1 MSRRSSQKKSR
12 RSLQKRSRR
21 SALSSY
27 VPRNLLLPAAAV
39 ATVVAATALRA
50 ESAPQTLVVATFNLF
65 ANITALTNAGI
76 AIAKLPSPPDV
87 VVFQETPVPAPELA
101 NYKLVHEVG
110 GDHESM
116 TVYVHNGWTSTVQGV
131 AVTGLCNTP
140 RYTQKVTIERNGQQF
155 TIANVHLCGGRYDE
169 TAMASQSV
177 IELGDAKTEMFGFI
191 EDCDIVLGDFNSDL
205 NHYVT
210 GYVDHTQQQY
220 LRGLGWTNEQIA
232 VWNSSMYSTLY
243 DAGFAYVAPL
253 IANSGRLMSTTR
265 PHDAELTPDVIWY
278 KPDRLIQTSRG
289 TVIPIPP
296 SDHHGVYREFEI
308 KQ

>member
-1 MSRRSSQKKSR
+1 M
-12 RSLQKRSRR
+12 QKRSRR

-101 NYKLVHEVG
+101 NYKLVQQIG
-110 GDHESM
+110 GNNDSM
-116 TVYVHNGWTSTVQGV
+116 AVYVHKGWNFTVHGV
-131 AVTGLCNTP
+131 AGTGLCHTQ

-155 TIANVHLCGGRYDE
+155 TIANVHLCGGQYDE
-169 TAMASQSV
+169 VAMASQSV
-177 IELGDAKTEMFGFI
+177 IELRDAKREMFGFI

-210 GYVDHTQQQY
+210 GNVDHTQQQY
-220 LRGLGWTNEQIA
+220 LGRLGWTDEQIA
-232 VWNSSMYSTLY
+232 VWNSSMYQNLQEQ
-243 DAGFAYVAPL
+243 FVYVAPP
-253 IANSGRLMSTTR
+253 NPSNPVRVMSTTR
-265 PHDAELTPDVIWY
+265 PGPIHEHAELTPDVIWY
-278 KPDRLIQTSRG
+278 KPGRLIPTSRG

-308 KQ
+308 N